1 MAKILKIN
9 AKATEA
15 VDKLKGQSKELL
27 KYIIDKYGIDKPI
40 DQSSLVL
47 ELNSHQFDT
56 VVLSK
61 QSTSPISRLFEFY
74 RTSVWLKQG
83 LVTVTSENKGPAR
96 DAKEPGKWKKLEAQ
110 HLRLVEHAKAL
121 EALLEQHKIEYP
133 ELLAEEEAP
142 EGADATEG
150 SEVDDAEGAI

>member
-9 AKATEA
+9 ETA
-15 VDKLKGQSKELL
+15 VEGVKTLKGQSAELL
-27 KYIIDKYGIDKPI
+27 NYIIGKYGVGKDI

-74 RTSVWLKQG
+74 RTSVWLKKG
-83 LVTVTSENKGPAR
+83 FVAVTQVNKGGTV
-96 DAKEPGKWKKLEAQ
+96 AKAAGKWKKLEAQ
-110 HLRLVEHAKAL
+110 HNKLVAHAKAL
-121 EALLEQHKIEYP
+121 EELLEANGIEYP
-133 ELLAEEEAP
+133 ELLADEEVP
-142 EGADATEG
+142 EDA
-150 SEVDDAEGAI
+150 EVDEVAGTDVV